1 LPLHP
6 LRRPLLMRAQ
16 QLPHRCRISRG
27 AVFHDAQAR

>member
-6 LRRPLLMRAQ
+6 LRRPLLMRA